1 MLFFHKIMVMSER
14 CNYIAES
21 PKHEMYEYIG
31 RSIGANVER
40 IWWRFGG
47 GGLLSTSLVE
57 NVKKKSQYVVVNYS
71 HIIHKIM
78 PALGVELIQFKL
90 IFGTFSF
97 KILFWF

>member
-1 MLFFHKIMVMSER
+1 MLFFHKIMVMSEL

-47 GGLLSTSLVE
+47 GGLLSTSLVKNE
-57 NVKKKSQYVVVNYS
+57 KKKASMWS
-71 HIIHKIM
+71 LII
-78 PALGVELIQFKL
+78 V
-90 IFGTFSF
+90 T
-97 KILFWF
+97 